1 MKRNIAACREHMAKL
16 EARRVRMSNISQD
29 EQCRRDDLLQAAQAQ
44 VKLERTVDKK
54 VAKKRWRVSAG

>member
-1 MKRNIAACREHMAKL
+1 MAEL
-16 EARRVRMSNISQD
+16 EARRERMSNISQD